1 MRKRLCLFEVCLF
14 SMLVP
19 FIVRF
24 FSFDRALKMVEPGRR
39 WRGCGLPTPEEV
51 AAFVDR
57 TLGYRLLM
65 RRQLCLRRS
74 LVLYRF
80 LKKLGLNVQI
90 NFGVVPPGRSRRL
103 KAHSWLSL
111 NGKPYLE
118 KSDAHME
125 FELIHSHGSK

>member
-1 MRKRLCLFEVCLF
+1 MRKRLCLLEVCLF

-19 FIVRF
+19 FIVRL
-24 FSFDRALKMVEPGRR
+24 FSFEGALKIVEPRRR
-39 WRGCGLPTPEEV
+39 WRGRGLPAPEEV
-51 AAFVDR
+51 AAIVDR

-80 LKKLGLNVQI
+80 LKKLGLNVQV

-103 KAHSWLSL
+103 RAHSWVSL

-118 KSDAHME
+118 NSDVLTE
-125 FELIHSHGSK
+125 FELIHSHGGK